1 MGASGERVIFYF
13 SAWEVVPLGR
23 SLSSVYFSNYI
34 LNLTTLFKV
43 SKITVDGDC
52 SHEIKRHSLFE
63 RKVMTNLGSILK
75 SKDITLLTKVPSSQ
89 SYRFFQ
95 ESCVDVRVRL

>member
-13 SAWEVVPLGR
+13 FAWEVVPLGR

-43 SKITVDGDC
+43 VHLTQSIAKEC
-52 SHEIKRHSLFE
+52 LFY
-63 RKVMTNLGSILK
+63 L
-75 SKDITLLTKVPSSQ
+75 P
-89 SYRFFQ
+89 
-95 ESCVDVRVRL
+95 